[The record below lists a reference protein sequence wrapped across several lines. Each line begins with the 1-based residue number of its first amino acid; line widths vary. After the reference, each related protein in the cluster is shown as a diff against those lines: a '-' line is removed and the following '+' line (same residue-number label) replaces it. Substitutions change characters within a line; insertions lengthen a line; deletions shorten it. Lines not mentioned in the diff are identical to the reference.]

1 MICMAAMD
9 GGIGGEGRGKERR
22 EARLSYGITRS
33 HFYSAPASEQN
44 TETIDKGRGE
54 E

>member
-9 GGIGGEGRGKERR
+9 GGRRGGKEGR
-22 EARLSYGITRS
+22 EAQLSYGITRS

-44 TETIDKGRGE
+44 TEPADKGRGE